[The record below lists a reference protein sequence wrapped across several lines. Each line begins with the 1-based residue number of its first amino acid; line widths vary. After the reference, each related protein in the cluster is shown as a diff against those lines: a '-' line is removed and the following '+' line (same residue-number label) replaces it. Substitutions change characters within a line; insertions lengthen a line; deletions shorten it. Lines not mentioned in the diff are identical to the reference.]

1 MNMEGNLVNKSRKE
15 LHKIIQEYQSQIHL
29 KDEELENMRSLL
41 NVYEKKLE
49 IFDRK
54 QKENEMKIATL
65 ENDLKKRA
73 IDKYK
78 GDALQEGLINLL
90 SDIETLNTIK
100 NERIE
105 SLETEN
111 IELKKR
117 KENKVY
123 SQSQLINKKSR
134 NSVIFKW
141 IKNWVY
147 KSPRVKK
154 VYRLFFVK

>member
-15 LHKIIQEYQSQIHL
+15 LHKIIHEHQSQINL
-29 KDEELENMRSLL
+29 KDEELENMRGLL

-65 ENDLKKRA
+65 ENDLKKKA
-73 IDKYK
+73 SDKYK
-78 GDALQEGLINLL
+78 SDTLSEEIINLL

-134 NSVIFKW
+134 NSVVFKW